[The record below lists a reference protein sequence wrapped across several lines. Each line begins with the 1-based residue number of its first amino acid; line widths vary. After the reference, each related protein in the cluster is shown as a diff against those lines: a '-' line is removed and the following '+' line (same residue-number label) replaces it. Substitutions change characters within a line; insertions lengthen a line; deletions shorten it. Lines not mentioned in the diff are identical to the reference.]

1 MPQHGK
7 ALPTKTHAL
16 SSIRMSGTT
25 LPLPRRLRRRLRPF
39 SKQRSSSNCEPSG
52 CNQLFFTEAN
62 VNRGTFVRR
71 HLLKLMAVAGT
82 LGLPAVRTLS
92 PRVAHARS
100 APAYNPAARF
110 DLAVS
115 EVEFRRNSAG
125 RMLMARIYQPKG
137 SGPFPT
143 VLDLHGGAW
152 NRKDRCAEEPMD
164 RALAASGLLVVAV
177 DLTLAPEA
185 PYPACVQDANYAV
198 RWLKV
203 NAATWNGDVSKIGVY
218 GSSSGGHVAELLA
231 LRPGDARYNTIPLAA
246 APNVD
251 ASVAWVA
258 TRSPISDT
266 FARYQNAERRRNES
280 MIKNNKVFF
289 VPWETIHESNPREI
303 LEREEKVTR
312 VPFLIMQGAL
322 DDNVLP
328 EAQEEFVKAY
338 NAAGGACEYHLFENS
353 VHEWVAEPGPQTDKA
368 RDTVKAFI
376 ARQMKA

>member
-1 MPQHGK
+1 
-7 ALPTKTHAL
+7 LTKDTF
-16 SSIRMSGTT
+16 G
-25 LPLPRRLRRRLRPF
+25 RRD
-39 SKQRSSSNCEPSG
+39 
-52 CNQLFFTEAN
+52 
-62 VNRGTFVRR
+62 V
-71 HLLKLMAVAGT
+71 LKLTAAGGAM
-82 LGLPAVRTLS
+82 GLSAASTFWRGA
-92 PRVAHARS
+92 AHAAG
-100 APAYNPAARF
+100 APAYDPAARF

-152 NRKDRCAEEPMD
+152 NRKDRFAEEPMD

-177 DLTLAPEA
+177 DMTVAGEA

-203 NAATWNGDVSKIGVY
+203 NAATWNGDTSKIGVY

-231 LRPGDARYNTIPLAA
+231 MRPRDPRYNAIPPAA
-246 APNVD
+246 AQNVD
-251 ASVAWVA
+251 ATVAYVA
-258 TRSPISDT
+258 MRSPISNT
-266 FARYQNAERRRNES
+266 FARYQNAERRGNAN
-280 MIKNNKVFF
+280 MMKNNKVFF
-289 VPWETIHESNPREI
+289 NPWETIHESNPQEI
-303 LEREEKVTR
+303 LEREEKVTL

-328 EAQEEFVKAY
+328 EMQEKFAKTY
-338 NAAGGACEYHLFENS
+338 KAAGGDCDYRLFENS

-368 RDTVKAFI
+368 REVVKEFI
-376 ARQMKA
+376 ARQLKA